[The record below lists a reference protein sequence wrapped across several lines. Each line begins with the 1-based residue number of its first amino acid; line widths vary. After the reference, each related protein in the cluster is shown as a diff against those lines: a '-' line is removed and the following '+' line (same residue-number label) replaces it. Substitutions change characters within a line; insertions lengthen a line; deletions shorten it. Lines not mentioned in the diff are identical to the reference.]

1 MSTVVVDADAAAALP
16 LCLVQVE
23 QLKRSVHAASAFV
36 NNNTRVAASHLREF
50 VRQKHSDVVLV
61 KSEHVS
67 T

>member
-1 MSTVVVDADAAAALP
+1 M
-16 LCLVQVE
+16 E

>member
-1 MSTVVVDADAAAALP
+1 MSTFVVDADAAAALP
-16 LCLVQVE
+16 FQVE